1 MKHINLLKRLGTAAL
16 SLILLLSLAACGTQ
30 TSPTSATEA
39 PAQKPESETTHAEG
53 PSETLKGIYE
63 ALIAPDS
70 DYSQGKAMSAEY
82 YPEVEYTETLE
93 ASRITLSVN
102 PNGNEYIQDGSW
114 EFVEEGDYLTAVIA
128 DDDYTG
134 MFNVLNVGNAIGT
147 YFGLDSDLI
156 SGYLNGLGTLETES
170 DNFSMTRDEAAGT
183 VTYKFNISGPW
194 DMKELDQMLLNET
207 VLDDEP
213 LGSEFIS
220 QGGAVGKM
228 QYLANGSADSY
239 TALFAE
245 YGDLDDIAYQSI
257 VNLVTLRKPAGWE
270 AFLADFTELKDLETG
285 DYSVKLDPDN
295 ETIAEIMGE
304 RKEKFSYVLVRFGSE
319 EYGEAEYE
327 AFIPDAEAFA
337 DFYFRVVAGY
347 LKGTAGDS
355 LSEAQSACDVLA
367 FATGNELWQADM
379 ETLRANLLEAWESLT
394 DEERANFDANFPD
407 VNELLSGCFENW
419 EGSRSRFEDA
429 GVLDTMEDLLADEI
443 AQQSWDTLSSHT
455 WTLGN
460 GE

>member
-1 MKHINLLKRLGTAAL
+1 MKNKTLLTRLTAVVL
-16 SLILLLSLAACGTQ
+16 SLVLLLSLAACGST
-30 TSPTSATEA
+30 
-39 PAQKPESETTHAEG
+39 PAQET

-183 VTYKFNISGPW
+183 VTYQFNISGPW

-319 EYGEAEYE
+319 EYGEAE
-327 AFIPDAEAFA
+327 
-337 DFYFRVVAGY
+337 
-347 LKGTAGDS
+347 
-355 LSEAQSACDVLA
+355 
-367 FATGNELWQADM
+367 
-379 ETLRANLLEAWESLT
+379 
-394 DEERANFDANFPD
+394 
-407 VNELLSGCFENW
+407 
-419 EGSRSRFEDA
+419 
-429 GVLDTMEDLLADEI
+429 
-443 AQQSWDTLSSHT
+443 
-455 WTLGN
+455 
-460 GE
+460 

>member
-1 MKHINLLKRLGTAAL
+1 MKRKNALKRLTAAAL
-16 SLILLLSLAACGTQ
+16 SLVLLLSLTSCG
-30 TSPTSATEA
+30 STSA
-39 PAQKPESETTHAEG
+39 QESETTPSASMQEAEAATDG
-53 PSETLKGIYE
+53 TPSDTLKGIYD

-70 DYSQGKAMSAEY
+70 DYSQGKTMSAEY
-82 YPEVEYTETLE
+82 FPEVEYTETLG
-93 ASRITLSVN
+93 ADRITLSVN
-102 PNGNEYIQDGSW
+102 ANGNEYIKDGSW
-114 EFVEEGDYLTAVIA
+114 VFVEDGDYLTAVIA
-128 DDDYTG
+128 DDDYSG
-134 MFNVLNVGNAIGT
+134 MFNVLNVGNAIGS

-156 SGYLNGLGTLETES
+156 SGYLNGLGTIETTS
-170 DNFSMTRDEAAGT
+170 DNFSMTQDEAAGT
-183 VTYKFNISGPW
+183 ATYQFNISGPW
-194 DMKELDQMLLNET
+194 DMKELDQMLLNEA

-220 QGGAVGKM
+220 QGGTVGKM
-228 QYLANGSADSY
+228 QYLANGSRDSY

-257 VNLVTLRKPAGWE
+257 VNLITLRKPTSWE
-270 AFLADFTELKDLETG
+270 AFLADFTELKDLETE
-285 DYSVKLDPDN
+285 DYTVNLDPDD
-295 ETIAEIMGE
+295 ETIAQIMGQ
-304 RKEKFSYVLVRFGSE
+304 RNGKYSYVLVRFGAE
-319 EYGEAEYE
+319 EYGEEAYE
-327 AFIPDAEAFA
+327 AFVPDAEAFA

-347 LKGTAGDS
+347 QKGAAGDS

-367 FATGNELWQADM
+367 FATGNELWQADV
-379 ETLRANLLEAWESLT
+379 ETLRANMLEAWESLT

-407 VNELLSGCFENW
+407 LNELLIGCFADW

-429 GVLDTMEDLLADEI
+429 GVLDTMEDLLADET